1 MLAFSQIFIDSRVML
16 FCDLIYFA
24 LLLPITVF
32 LYWKVIACRRFSLA
46 ISILIIAS
54 AVFYITWSWKFFLL
68 LLGSATTNF
77 FIGRKLLSTERNP
90 FILLLGVLF
99 NVSLLGYFKYF
110 NFFIDNC
117 NWLLGTHFQFAK
129 IVLPL
134 GISFY
139 TFQQIAYI
147 VDAYKH
153 EIQPCGF
160 FTYILFVIY
169 FPQLVAGPI
178 VHYQEMMPQFGAQ
191 KEVRWDLIWEGLFIF
206 ICGLFK
212 KIIIA
217 DKLAV
222 FVQQGYGNVDQIGF
236 LGAWLLSLSYTFQLY
251 FDFSGYAD
259 MAIGS
264 GLFFG
269 IRLPENFNS
278 PYKALDIQDFWRRW
292 HITLSTWLKNYIYIP
307 LGGSHCTL
315 LRTCI
320 NLFLTFFI
328 GGIWHGAGWTFII
341 CGTMHGIAT
350 VIHRLWHQTGL
361 HLNKFFAWLITFNFV
376 NFALI
381 FFRAE
386 SVGDAEKMVKTMFN
400 ISWLKEICNGWHA
413 LTHAALLRGTLFSS
427 SQLHYNLKYCLVCLF
442 ICLFL
447 KNIRDQF
454 SRFCKPSIIKIFFL
468 IAVFWGTIAAIV
480 SRICENAD
488 RIDFL
493 YWQF

>member
-1 MLAFSQIFIDSRVML
+1 MFAFVYILIDSSVML
-16 FCDLIYFA
+16 FCDPVYFV
-24 LLLPITVF
+24 LLLPITAF
-32 LYWKVIACRRFSLA
+32 LYWKVIACKRFSLA
-46 ISILIIAS
+46 IPILIIAS
-54 AVFYITWSWKFFLL
+54 AVFYSTWSWKFFLL

-77 FIGRKLLSTERNP
+77 FVGRKLLSTERTSL
-90 FILLLGVLF
+90 ILLLGVLF
-99 NVSLLGYFKYF
+99 NLCLLGYFKYF

-129 IVLPL
+129 IILPL

-178 VHYQEMMPQFGAQ
+178 VHYQEMMPQFGSH
-191 KEVRWDLIWEGLFIF
+191 KEVRWDLMWEGLFVF

-212 KIIIA
+212 KIVIA

-222 FVQQGYGNVDQIGF
+222 FVQQGYGNVDQMGF

-278 PYKALDIQDFWRRW
+278 PYKSLDIQDFWRRW

-307 LGGSHCTL
+307 LGGSHCPL

-328 GGIWHGAGWTFII
+328 GGVWHGAGWTFILW
-341 CGTMHGIAT
+341 GTFHGLAT
-350 VIHRLWHQTGL
+350 VIHRLWRQTGL
-361 HLNKFFAWLITFNFV
+361 HLNKFLAWFITFNFV
-376 NFALI
+376 NFAWI

-386 SVGDAEKMVKTMFN
+386 SVRDAGKVVWKMFDLSWILKINNSITLGEFQKLVFGD
-400 ISWLKEICNGWHA
+400 ISVGIKRVLIYVACA
-413 LTHAALLRGTLFSS
+413 FFT
-427 SQLHYNLKYCLVCLF
+427 CV
-442 ICLFL
+442 FL
-447 KNIRDQF
+447 KNTKSLYAQMY
-454 SRFCKPSIIKIFFL
+454 KPTLKKIVIL
-468 IAVFWGTIAAIV
+468 SSVFWYIIYFIMDSSGKI
-480 SRICENAD
+480 E
-488 RIDFL
+488 FL

>member
-1 MLAFSQIFIDSRVML
+1 ML

>member
-1 MLAFSQIFIDSRVML
+1 ML
-16 FCDLIYFA
+16 FCDPIYFV
-24 LLLPITVF
+24 LLLPITAF
-32 LYWKVIACRRFSLA
+32 LYWKVIACKRFSLA
-46 ISILIIAS
+46 IPILLVAS
-54 AVFYITWSWKFFLL
+54 TIFYITWSWKFFLL

-77 FIGRKLLSTERNP
+77 FIGKRLLSTKKNRP
-90 FILLLGVLF
+90 FLLLGVLF
-99 NVSLLGYFKYF
+99 NLCLLGYFKYF

-129 IVLPL
+129 IILPL

-147 VDAYKH
+147 VDAYKQ
-153 EIQPCGF
+153 EIQPCSF

-178 VHYQEMMPQFGAQ
+178 VHYQEMMPQFGSH
-191 KEVRWDLIWEGLFIF
+191 KEVRWDLMWEGLFIF

-212 KIIIA
+212 KIVIA

-222 FVQQGYGNVDQIGF
+222 FVQQGYGNVDQVGF
-236 LGAWLLSLSYTFQLY
+236 LGAWLLSFSYTFQLY

-315 LRTCI
+315 PKTCV

-328 GGIWHGAGWTFII
+328 GGIWHGAGWTFILW
-341 CGTMHGIAT
+341 GSLHGFAT
-350 VIHRLWHQTGL
+350 VIHRLWRQTDL
-361 HLNKFFAWLITFNFV
+361 HLNKFFAWFITFNFV
-376 NFALI
+376 NFAWI

-386 SVGDAEKMVKTMFN
+386 SIRDAGKVIKAMFN
-400 ISWLKEICNGWHA
+400 ISWLKEIGNGWYA

-427 SQLHYNLKYCLVCLF
+427 SQLRHNLKYCLVCLF
-442 ICLFL
+442 ICLL
-447 KNIRDQF
+447 LMNIRNSF
-454 SRFCKPSIIKIFFL
+454 SRFGKPSIIKVFL
-468 IAVFWGTIAAIV
+468 LMAVFWKAIATIV
-480 SRICENAD
+480 SRICENVD
-488 RIDFL
+488 KIDFL

>member
-1 MLAFSQIFIDSRVML
+1 ML
-16 FCDLIYFA
+16 FCDPIYFV
-24 LLLPITVF
+24 LLLPITAF
-32 LYWKVIACRRFSLA
+32 LYWKVIAWKRFSLA
-46 ISILIIAS
+46 IPILIIAS

-77 FIGRKLLSTERNP
+77 FVGKKLLSAEKNRL
-90 FILLLGVLF
+90 FLLLGVLF
-99 NVSLLGYFKYF
+99 NLCLLGYFKYF
-110 NFFIDNC
+110 NFFIDNY
-117 NWLLGTHFQFAK
+117 NWLFGTHFQFAK
-129 IVLPL
+129 IILPL

-153 EIQPCGF
+153 EIKPCSF

-178 VHYQEMMPQFGAQ
+178 VHYQEMMPQFGSH
-191 KEVRWDLIWEGLFIF
+191 KEVRWDLMWEGLFVF

-212 KIIIA
+212 KIVIA

-307 LGGSHCTL
+307 LGGSRCTL
-315 LRTCI
+315 RRTCV

-328 GGIWHGAGWTFII
+328 GGIWHGAGWTFILW
-341 CGTMHGIAT
+341 GTFHGIAT
-350 VIHRLWHQTGL
+350 VIHRLWHQTGM
-361 HLNKFFAWLITFNFV
+361 HLNKFLAWFITFNFV
-376 NFALI
+376 NFAWI
-381 FFRAE
+381 FFRADSVRDAGKIVCKMVDLSWLQNINSITLGE
-386 SVGDAEKMVKTMFN
+386 FQKLVFGDISVGIKRV
-400 ISWLKEICNGWHA
+400 
-413 LTHAALLRGTLFSS
+413 LLYVACAFFT
-427 SQLHYNLKYCLVCLF
+427 CV
-442 ICLFL
+442 FL
-447 KNIRDQF
+447 KNTKSLYAQMYITNF
-454 SRFCKPSIIKIFFL
+454 K
-468 IAVFWGTIAAIV
+468 
-480 SRICENAD
+480 ENCHFKWYILVHYAFYNGF
-488 RIDFL
+488 I
-493 YWQF
+493 W